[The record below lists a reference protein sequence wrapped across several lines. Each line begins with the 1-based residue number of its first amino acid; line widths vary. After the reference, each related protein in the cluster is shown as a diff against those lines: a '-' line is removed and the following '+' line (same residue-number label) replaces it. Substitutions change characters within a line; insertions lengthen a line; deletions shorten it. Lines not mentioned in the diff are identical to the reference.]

1 MIALINS
8 DVPTARRAALVD
20 RVEQLKRM
28 IEIRTVETRIQR
40 LFTDGM
46 VRGSTHLCN
55 GQEAVAVGIAR
66 ATDPD
71 DVVTCTYRGHGHAL
85 ALGANPLQVMGEI
98 CGRTVGCAGGLGGSM
113 HLMEASVGLLPT
125 FAIVGAG
132 LPIACGA
139 AMAARARGTDRVAIA
154 IFGDGSA
161 NIGAFHESLNFAAIR
176 KLPIVFICENN
187 LYGEYSRIN
196 LTTPVADIA
205 VRAASYNMPGVI
217 VDGQDIDVV
226 ADAVAKAV
234 ARARKG
240 DGPTLVEMKT
250 YRYSGHSRSDP
261 ASYRPNG
268 ELDAWLKRD
277 PIDIFAKRLVTEK
290 AIAEDDLQP
299 MKDAMIMTVDKGAD
313 EALAAPEPRISEILA
328 HVSEGSGGGDTR
340 WNFWSKSMS
349 NGRQGA
355 TRSSERH

>member
-1 MIALINS
+1 MTILNS
-8 DVPTARRAALVD
+8 DVPTARRAALGD

-28 IEIRTVETRIQR
+28 VEIRAVETRIQK
-40 LFTDGM
+40 LFADGM

-55 GQEAVAVGIAR
+55 GQEAVSVGIAR
-66 ATDPD
+66 SLDPD

-85 ALGANPLQVMGEI
+85 ALGANPVQVLGEI

-139 AMAARARGTDRVAIA
+139 AMAAKARGTDRVAVA
-154 IFGDGSA
+154 IFGDGST
-161 NIGAFHESLNFAAIR
+161 NIGAFHEALNFAAIR

-196 LTTPVADIA
+196 LTTPVSDIA
-205 VRAASYNMPGVI
+205 VRATSYAMPGVI
-217 VDGQDIDVV
+217 VDGQDV
-226 ADAVAKAV
+226 DAVAKAVATAV

-240 DGPTLVEMKT
+240 DGPSLLEMKT

-261 ASYRPNG
+261 ATYRTPG
-268 ELDAWLKRD
+268 ELDAWMKRD
-277 PIDIFAKRLVTEK
+277 PIDLFAKVLVSEK
-290 AIAEDDLQP
+290 AIGANDLAT
-299 MKDAMIMTVDKGAD
+299 MKDSVAKAVDKDAD
-313 EALAAPEPRISEILA
+313 SVLAAPEPDQKEIFA
-328 HVSEGSGGGDTR
+328 HVSAGSGGEDTR
-340 WNFWSKSMS
+340 WNFWSKSTS
-349 NGRQGA
+349 NGRRTA
-355 TRSSERH
+355 TPSAGRH